1 MVAASLFAASAAIAQ
16 DEFPDVP
23 ENHWASK
30 QVSPPNPVMASLLWI
45 RDFLVANWANPML
58 WLGLILLF
66 AVSLSIAKVRRQPAK
81 D

>member
-1 MVAASLFAASAAIAQ
+1 MVAASLFAASAAMAQ

-30 QVSPPNPVMASLLWI
+30 QVSPPNPVIAGLQWI
-45 RDFLVANWANPML
+45 RVFLAGNWANPML
-58 WLGLILLF
+58 WLGLILLV
-66 AVSLSIAKVRRQPAK
+66 AVCLWIVNVRRQPAQ